1 MEETMSA
8 DKKHQKPR
16 KEDQAWPYTRVNA
29 YLALAAMITLIAGY
43 VALGVKPWTSWVSM
57 NVAPV
62 LLVIGYCVLVPA
74 AIIYHKRDPKPVEQ
88 TAHQQTEVPKV

>member
-1 MEETMSA
+1 MEETMSK
-8 DKKHQKPR
+8 DQKIR
-16 KEDQAWPYTRVNA
+16 KQEQVWPYTRVNA
-29 YLALAAMITLIAGY
+29 YLALAALVTLIAGY
-43 VALGVKPWTSWVSM
+43 VTLGVKPWTSWVSL

-88 TAHQQTEVPKV
+88 TVQKEAGGQTAG